1 MVVRKKKLLTRK
13 NLIEEGK
20 KVNRGKSCFWLTV
33 SEVLVC
39 GHLVTLILGLW
50 RVKKHY
56 GWELDGIS

>member
-20 KVNRGKSCFWLTV
+20 KVNREKSCFWLIV
-33 SEVLVC
+33 SEILVC
-39 GHLVTLILGLW
+39 GHLVALILELW

-56 GWELDGIS
+56 GWKPDGVN